1 MQTPPSVRNNNNTIK
16 SFLEESATLSS
27 RGSDTK
33 KRTLKLLPRD
43 EEDRVEV
50 VLIETDGCQDDD
62 MMSQSVTETDGCGD
76 TQEGVDEVD
85 GVDPEALTERSYSVS
100 LARQIMQAKSLGTS
114 MKVGE
119 YFKTSVDEYM

>member
-1 MQTPPSVRNNNNTIK
+1 MRNNNNTIK
-16 SFLEESATLSS
+16 SFLEESATISS
-27 RGSDTK
+27 RSSGTN

-85 GVDPEALTERSYSVS
+85 GVDSEALTERSNSVTM
-100 LARQIMQAKSLGTS
+100 ARQVMEAKSLGTS

-119 YFKTSVDEYM
+119 YFKSSIDEYM